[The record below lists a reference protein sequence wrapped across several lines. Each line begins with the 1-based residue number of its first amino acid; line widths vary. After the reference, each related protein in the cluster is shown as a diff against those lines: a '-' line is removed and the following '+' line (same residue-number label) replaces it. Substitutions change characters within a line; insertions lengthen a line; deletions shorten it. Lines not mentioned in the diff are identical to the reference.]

1 MIRIAVVDDE
11 ISVCE
16 QIKTLIERYCYDIEC
31 EFEVNTYNSCED
43 LIAQFLQGNRYD
55 LLLLDIEFN
64 ATGSHNMTGIELGIK
79 LRSIFDNYNICIVY
93 VTSFKEYAIDA
104 IKIRPYDYIQK
115 PVTKEQISDLLDSF
129 IADSKNRKMLFEF
142 STSKSVNQVMVSNIR
157 YLESRG
163 RKIIIHTVTKE
174 YEFYGKLSDIVNQD
188 CFIDFIRIHKSFFI
202 NLNYVEKFTASSVI
216 MLGIN
221 AEELPISKKERT
233 DVSEQLLRR

>member
-1 MIRIAVVDDE
+1 MIRIAVVDDDK
-11 ISVCE
+11 SVCD
-16 QIKTLIERYCYDIEC
+16 QIKSLIERYCYNIEC
-31 EFEVNTYNSCED
+31 EFEINIYYSCED
-43 LIAQFLQGNRYD
+43 LIGQYLQGNRYD

-64 ATGSHNMTGIELGIK
+64 ALGSQNMSGIELGIK
-79 LRSIFDNYNICIVY
+79 LRSIFDNYNTCIVY

-115 PVTKEQISDLLDSF
+115 PVSKEKIASLLDSF
-129 IADSKNRKMLFEF
+129 IADSKSGKMLFEF
-142 STSKSVNQVMVSNIR
+142 STSKSANQVMVSNIR

-174 YEFYGKLSDIVNQD
+174 YEFYGKLSDVAHQD
-188 CFIDFIRIHKSFFI
+188 CFTNFIRIHKSYFI

-221 AEELPISKKERT
+221 GEELPISKKERT
-233 DVSEQLLRR
+233 NVSEQLLRR